1 MTRFPAGVTIVA
13 MIAMLTCTA
22 ATAKADI
29 TLDISGTFGLYT
41 WEPAGPLN
49 DGSFSGIVTLPS
61 LPGANTEF
69 SGDVSASVS
78 FYDSTIQSSS
88 NLLFTVTNTVNS
100 PVWATLTARS
110 SGYTQ
115 LTLSGY
121 GAAGTSTVNVAG
133 LDLNFSNW
141 ALNGMSGTANS
152 SSSIEYTYL
161 PSTTYFAPVTSGTV
175 TESNGEAAA
184 TLLSPEPSTIAV
196 SLVSVAAFLA
206 YTWCKRRPLND

>member
-1 MTRFPAGVTIVA
+1 MTRFPVCVTIAA
-13 MIAMLTCTA
+13 MIAVLTCTA
-22 ATAKADI
+22 ATARADV
-29 TLDISGTFGLYT
+29 TLDISGTFGSYS
-41 WEPAGPLN
+41 WDPASPLN
-49 DGSFSGIVTLPS
+49 NGSFSGIVTLPS
-61 LPGANTEF
+61 VPGANTKF
-69 SGDVSASVS
+69 SGDVSASIS
-78 FYDSTIQSSS
+78 FYDSTVQSSS

-100 PVWATLTARS
+100 PVWATLTAGS

-115 LTLSGY
+115 LAVSGF
-121 GAAGTSTVNVAG
+121 GAAGSSTVNVAG

-141 ALNGMSGTANS
+141 ALNAEPGTANS

-196 SLVSVAAFLA
+196 SLVSVVAFLA
-206 YTWCKRRPLND
+206 YTRCKRRPLND